1 MYLLEISTYC
11 HDSDACLVTDGEVVA
26 AAQKVLFTRKKHD
39 PGFLRRSVECCL
51 AQAGIGIKDLKHVA
65 F

>member
-26 AAQKVLFTRKKHD
+26 AAIHWLVGDDWTVAA
-39 PGFLRRSVECCL
+39 FLQRCGLVVPLSLLGVSLYRSL
-51 AQAGIGIKDLKHVA
+51 Y
-65 F
+65 